1 MDSPEQEPQ
10 PAEPAETRGDAG
22 ASSSRGHVPASMVH
36 SLKMLEQRMSL
47 QEIQQFQT
55 MELLQQ
61 MHKQQQQQYWEYAQQ
76 RDLALKKSLQNNFTK
91 PIFPFPEFPE
101 GVLEPVVLSDAEE
114 NDTAAADED

>member
-1 MDSPEQEPQ
+1 
-10 PAEPAETRGDAG
+10 
-22 ASSSRGHVPASMVH
+22 
-36 SLKMLEQRMSL
+36 MSL

-61 MHKQQQQQYWEYAQQ
+61 MHKQQQQYWEYAQQ
-76 RDLALKKSLQNNFTK
+76 RDLALKKSLQKNFTK

-114 NDTAAADED
+114 SDTAAADED